1 MSRAVPVRKGQEI
14 ELAIDSLSHDGQGVG
29 RYQGFAIFVPHAVPG
44 DQIRAEI
51 ITVQKNYARGLITK
65 IIASSAS
72 RVNPACS
79 IFPACGGCQLQ
90 HLSYQEQLEFKRQVV
105 VEALARIGKLKGIT
119 VHRTL
124 GMEEPWHY
132 RNKAQIPLG
141 RKGKEIVAGFY
152 APRSHRIID
161 MPEGCKI
168 QDSLINKVLAEVRRL
183 IVKHNLTT
191 YSEETHSGLLRHLFV
206 RVGRVTGEAM
216 VVLVINATQLPRG
229 KAIAQELMEAVPQVV
244 SFGISINT
252 RRTNLV
258 LGDKFRLLA
267 GKKSLTDY
275 IGPFRFDISA
285 RSFFQVNPVQ
295 TEVLYNKAVE
305 YAALTGREEV
315 VDAYCGIGT
324 ISLFLAQKARL
335 VVGIE
340 TVEAAIRDARANARR
355 NGVDN
360 IDFITGDVERVLPEL
375 WEQGFRPDVIVL
387 DPPRKGCAPSALDT
401 FARMQPD
408 RIVYVSCNPTTLARD
423 LGYLAQRGYQVR
435 EVQPVDM
442 FPQTAHVETI
452 ARIQRADW

>member
-1 MSRAVPVRKGQEI
+1 
-14 ELAIDSLSHDGQGVG
+14 
-29 RYQGFAIFVPHAVPG
+29 
-44 DQIRAEI
+44 
-51 ITVQKNYARGLITK
+51 
-65 IIASSAS
+65 
-72 RVNPACS
+72 
-79 IFPACGGCQLQ
+79 
-90 HLSYQEQLEFKRQVV
+90 
-105 VEALARIGKLKGIT
+105 
-119 VHRTL
+119 
-124 GMEEPWHY
+124 
-132 RNKAQIPLG
+132 
-141 RKGKEIVAGFY
+141 
-152 APRSHRIID
+152 
-161 MPEGCKI
+161 
-168 QDSLINKVLAEVRRL
+168 
-183 IVKHNLTT
+183 
-191 YSEETHSGLLRHLFV
+191 
-206 RVGRVTGEAM
+206 
-216 VVLVINATQLPRG
+216 
-229 KAIAQELMEAVPQVV
+229 
-244 SFGISINT
+244 
-252 RRTNLV
+252 
-258 LGDKFRLLA
+258 LA

-387 DPPRKGCAPSALDT
+387 DPPRKGCAPTALDT

-442 FPQTAHVETI
+442 FPQTAHVECVTLMSKVEK
-452 ARIQRADW
+452 

>member
-1 MSRAVPVRKGQEI
+1 M
-14 ELAIDSLSHDGQGVG
+14 
-29 RYQGFAIFVPHAVPG
+29 
-44 DQIRAEI
+44 
-51 ITVQKNYARGLITK
+51 
-65 IIASSAS
+65 
-72 RVNPACS
+72 
-79 IFPACGGCQLQ
+79 
-90 HLSYQEQLEFKRQVV
+90 
-105 VEALARIGKLKGIT
+105 
-119 VHRTL
+119 
-124 GMEEPWHY
+124 
-132 RNKAQIPLG
+132 
-141 RKGKEIVAGFY
+141 
-152 APRSHRIID
+152 
-161 MPEGCKI
+161 
-168 QDSLINKVLAEVRRL
+168 INKVLAEVRRL

-387 DPPRKGCAPSALDT
+387 DPPRKGCAPTALDT

-423 LGYLAQRGYQVR
+423 LGYLAQKGYEVR
-435 EVQPVDM
+435 QVQPVDM
-442 FPQTAHVETI
+442 FPQTAHVETVVLMS
-452 ARIQRADW
+452 RVEK